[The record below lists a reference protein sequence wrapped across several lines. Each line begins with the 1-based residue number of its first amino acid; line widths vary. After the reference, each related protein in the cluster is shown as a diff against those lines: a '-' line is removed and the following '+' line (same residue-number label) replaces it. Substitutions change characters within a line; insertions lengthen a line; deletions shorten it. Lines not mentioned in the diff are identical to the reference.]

1 MSSTSSDV
9 DLARTVTGVIAGAVV
24 ALVVFAVIVVIY
36 IFRERALYTR
46 INEQAAK
53 VEAMNKLME
62 TRLKLGGTQF
72 ESLEDLLKPYKK
84 HLLQSAYDLQ
94 SRLSGQ
100 LTGNTIF
107 TFKHTRKEQDGAY
120 MVDSTIYFF
129 AEFLGWMEVIRS
141 KIVFITG
148 SAYAEALN
156 ALFDSI
162 RFMFTGESSFQG
174 CEEKNHDILQLFI
187 VDIRSIGNAMLTTV
201 DGFHRPIT
209 VDVFLRRL
217 SKAAEKIKK
226 TKEQE
231 AAANESLK
239 RSARISTGDA
249 FDLGNDRRHFA
260 SAAGTSDPLDME
272 ERVDVIAFQKII
284 EPLKSHI
291 NRLAD
296 LCGKAQFVKFKE
308 DKKINKGSEFESKE
322 WDEEMTPPTKR
333 LAILQVLLNRLI
345 SILDDAVPWDA
356 GPKFDPNE
364 EPQYIQRSMLITPQV
379 KFLSETQKGYLRDQ
393 LYFKDDP
400 NFSFRGFREDLNSK
414 PQAYRDKEFWPGAF
428 PPMEPRSRPEYF
440 KRNLPSI
447 GNGSDGSVTTALSH
461 NTQGL
466 ATAGAQQ
473 RARARRRKALKDAKD
488 DFPLNDDPDDP
499 NRDKPRAAKT
509 ILDSAAAAVG
519 ATIAAAVA
527 PRSSNRVAP
536 EHRVVPE
543 HSASALKKRAGA
555 ESGRVGSVSFQA
567 DQQGF
572 MVSRIL
578 AGIAGQE
585 ASSSAAGPSSQAVR
599 LSPLG
604 RAEARLRPSPDAP
617 PQQYNMQDPSF
628 ASYIHPP
635 SLPPSSVNVSAGI
648 TAGVHVEEGASPSV
662 GQGVTSPTRTRL
674 PPLGQ
679 KRGEHLV

>member
-1 MSSTSSDV
+1 MLLLEQVSSIGAMMLAAPVHPFLTMHLSLSS
-9 DLARTVTGVIAGAVV
+9 VV

-94 SRLSGQ
+94 SRLTGQ

-107 TFKHTRKEQDGAY
+107 TFKHTRKEQDGDY

-162 RFMFTGESSFQG
+162 RFMFTGESPIQG
-174 CEEKNHDILQLFI
+174 CEEKHHAILQLFI

-291 NRLAD
+291 VRLAD
-296 LCGKAQFVKFKE
+296 LCEKSHYEKLKP
-308 DKKINKGSEFESKE
+308 KINKSTETSKGSEFESKE
-322 WDEEMTPPTKR
+322 WDEKMTPPTKR

-364 EPQYIQRSMLITPQV
+364 EPQYIQRSML
-379 KFLSETQKGYLRDQ
+379 
-393 LYFKDDP
+393 
-400 NFSFRGFREDLNSK
+400 
-414 PQAYRDKEFWPGAF
+414 
-428 PPMEPRSRPEYF
+428 
-440 KRNLPSI
+440 
-447 GNGSDGSVTTALSH
+447 
-461 NTQGL
+461 
-466 ATAGAQQ
+466 
-473 RARARRRKALKDAKD
+473 
-488 DFPLNDDPDDP
+488 
-499 NRDKPRAAKT
+499 
-509 ILDSAAAAVG
+509 
-519 ATIAAAVA
+519 
-527 PRSSNRVAP
+527 
-536 EHRVVPE
+536 
-543 HSASALKKRAGA
+543 
-555 ESGRVGSVSFQA
+555 
-567 DQQGF
+567 
-572 MVSRIL
+572 
-578 AGIAGQE
+578 
-585 ASSSAAGPSSQAVR
+585 
-599 LSPLG
+599 
-604 RAEARLRPSPDAP
+604 
-617 PQQYNMQDPSF
+617 
-628 ASYIHPP
+628 
-635 SLPPSSVNVSAGI
+635 
-648 TAGVHVEEGASPSV
+648 
-662 GQGVTSPTRTRL
+662 
-674 PPLGQ
+674 
-679 KRGEHLV
+679 